1 MPDGRRPWTLTARGA
16 RRRALAAL
24 VAFFALPRRAL
35 AQPIMNPAPGIDA
48 RTINTPQGALQSI
61 LKGAAMRRGR
71 VRLEL
76 PSAAENGHS
85 VPMIVRVDS
94 PMSEADYVR
103 RIDLVS
109 EKNPV
114 PLMASFFLGPHLGR
128 AEVESRV
135 RLNGTQ
141 RVTALAQLSD
151 GSFWFDAADIV
162 VNESACLDGG

>member
-1 MPDGRRPWTLTARGA
+1 MARLTGHGM
-16 RRRALAAL
+16 RRRLLAAL
-24 VAFFALPRRAL
+24 VALLALPRRAL
-35 AQPIMNPAPGIDA
+35 AQPVMSPAPGIDV
-48 RTINTPQGALQSI
+48 RTINTPQGTLQSI
-61 LKGAAMRRGR
+61 LKGAEMRRGR

-85 VPMIVRVDS
+85 VPMTVRVDS
-94 PMSEADYVR
+94 PMSDADHVR

-114 PLMASFFLGPHLGR
+114 PLMASFFLGPHMGR
-128 AEVESRV
+128 AEIESRV

-141 RVTALAQLSD
+141 RVTAVAQLSD
-151 GSFWFDAADIV
+151 GSFWFDAVDIA

>member
-1 MPDGRRPWTLTARGA
+1 LNA
-16 RRRALAAL
+16 RRRLLAAL
-24 VAFFALPRRAL
+24 LALLALPRRVL
-35 AQPIMNPAPGIDA
+35 AQPSVNPAPGIDA
-48 RTINTPQGALQSI
+48 RTLSTPQGTLQAI
-61 LKGAAMRRGR
+61 LKGTEMRRGR

-76 PSAAENGHS
+76 PAIGENGHS
-85 VPMIVRVDS
+85 VPMTVRVDS

-114 PLMASFFLGPHLGR
+114 ALMATFFLGPHMSR

-151 GSFWFDAADIV
+151 GSFWFDAVEIV

>member
-1 MPDGRRPWTLTARGA
+1 MGRLSARGA
-16 RRRALAAL
+16 RRRLLAAIA
-24 VAFFALPRRAL
+24 VALALPRRAS

-48 RTINTPQGALQSI
+48 RIINTPQGALQSI
-61 LKGAAMRRGR
+61 LKGASMRRGR

-76 PSAAENGHS
+76 PPVADNGHS
-85 VPMIVRVDS
+85 VPLIVRVDS
-94 PMSEADYVR
+94 PMSDADCVR

-114 PLMASFFLGPHLGR
+114 PHMATFFLGQSSGR
-128 AEVESRV
+128 AEIETRV

-141 RVTALAQLSD
+141 RVTAVAQLSD
-151 GSFWFDAADIV
+151 DSFWFDAVDIV

>member
-1 MPDGRRPWTLTARGA
+1 MDRLTARGT
-16 RRRALAAL
+16 RRRSLAAI
-24 VAFFALPRRAL
+24 VAALALPRRAL

-61 LKGAAMRRGR
+61 LKGAEMRRGR

-76 PSAAENGHS
+76 PPIGENGHS
-85 VPMIVRVDS
+85 VPMTVRVDS

-114 PLMASFFLGPHLGR
+114 PLMASFFLGPHMGR

-151 GSFWFDAADIV
+151 GSFWFDTADIA

>member
-1 MPDGRRPWTLTARGA
+1 MDRLTARGT
-16 RRRALAAL
+16 RRRSLAAI
-24 VAFFALPRRAL
+24 VAALALPRRAL

-61 LKGAAMRRGR
+61 LRGAEMRRGR

-85 VPMIVRVDS
+85 VPMTVSVDS
-94 PMSEADYVR
+94 PMSEADHVR

-109 EKNPV
+109 QKNPV
-114 PLMASFFLGPHLGR
+114 PLMASFILGPHTGR
-128 AEVESRV
+128 AEIESRV

-141 RVTALAQLSD
+141 RVTAVAQLSD
-151 GSFWFDAADIV
+151 GSFWFDTADIA

>member
-1 MPDGRRPWTLTARGA
+1 MDRLTARGT
-16 RRRALAAL
+16 RRRSLAAI
-24 VAFFALPRRAL
+24 VAALALPRRAL

-61 LKGAAMRRGR
+61 LKGAGMRRGR

-76 PSAAENGHS
+76 PSVADNGHS
-85 VPMIVRVDS
+85 VPMTVSVDS
-94 PMSEADYVR
+94 PMSEADHVR

-109 EKNPV
+109 QKNPV
-114 PLMASFFLGPHLGR
+114 PLMASFILGPHTGR
-128 AEVESRV
+128 AEI

-141 RVTALAQLSD
+141 RVTAVAQLSD
-151 GSFWFDAADIV
+151 GSFWFDTADIA

>member
-1 MPDGRRPWTLTARGA
+1 MSASDGQGGRRRVLAALLALLAPS
-16 RRRALAAL
+16 RRALG
-24 VAFFALPRRAL
+24 
-35 AQPIMNPAPGIDA
+35 QPAVNPAPGVDA
-48 RTINTPQGALQSI
+48 RMLNTPQGTLQAI
-61 LKGAAMRRGR
+61 LQGAEMRKGR

-76 PSAAENGHS
+76 PSIADNGHS

-94 PMSEADYVR
+94 PMSDADHVR

-114 PLMASFFLGPHLGR
+114 PLIATFFLGPQTGR
-128 AEVESRV
+128 AEIESRV

-141 RVTALAQLSD
+141 RVTAIAQLSD

-162 VNESACLDGG
+162 VNEAACLDGS

>member
-1 MPDGRRPWTLTARGA
+1 MNA
-16 RRRALAAL
+16 RRRFLAAL
-24 VAFFALPRRAL
+24 LALLALPRRVL
-35 AQPIMNPAPGIDA
+35 AQPSVNPTPGIDA
-48 RTINTPQGALQSI
+48 RMLGTPQGTLQAI
-61 LKGAAMRRGR
+61 LKGAEMRRGR

-76 PSAAENGHS
+76 PLVGENGHS
-85 VPMIVRVDS
+85 VPMTVRVDS

-114 PLMASFFLGPHLGR
+114 PLMATFFLGPHMGR

-141 RVTALAQLSD
+141 RVTAVAQLSD
-151 GSFWFDAADIV
+151 GSFWFDAADIA